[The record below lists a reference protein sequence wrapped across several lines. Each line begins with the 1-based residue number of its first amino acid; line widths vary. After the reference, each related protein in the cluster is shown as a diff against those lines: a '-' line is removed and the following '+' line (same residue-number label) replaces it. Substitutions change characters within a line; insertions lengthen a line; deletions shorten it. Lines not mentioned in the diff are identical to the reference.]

1 MKADEEISS
10 SLDTV
15 RRPSNPAS
23 SNDAQQQIEAIK
35 DNVQLV
41 KNWVKEIQKQVDD
54 EEIELKVQVVELKEQ
69 VKVMSPHVERLNA
82 SGWKSRQGQWDGSTS
97 GPSTGATPW
106 SEGSTSGPSAAAQH

>member
-23 SNDAQQQIEAIK
+23 SNDAQQKIEAIK

-54 EEIELKVQVVELKEQ
+54 E
-69 VKVMSPHVERLNA
+69 
-82 SGWKSRQGQWDGSTS
+82 
-97 GPSTGATPW
+97 
-106 SEGSTSGPSAAAQH
+106 